1 MVTKMNT
8 CFGSKMSGVQITPPR
23 PIKSK
28 SGDRLAGSF
37 MRLHASHLHRGDATV
52 ALIVSKD
59 PSTAKK
65 IFQSQEG

>member
-1 MVTKMNT
+1 M
-8 CFGSKMSGVQITPPR
+8 
-23 PIKSK
+23 KSK